1 MALNTYLYPR
11 RRSRLS
17 VGQHAFEINGGG
29 NVSLFLK
36 HAIAK
41 PSVHDCFGKEL
52 WSGSSADESEG
63 GRAGPVSQRTACLGD
78 VLSGPGI
85 FRAWRSS
92 S

>member
-41 PSVHDCFGKEL
+41 SSVRGSFGKEL
-52 WSGSSADESEG
+52 WSAKYG
-63 GRAGPVSQRTACLGD
+63 
-78 VLSGPGI
+78 
-85 FRAWRSS
+85 
-92 S
+92 